1 MKCDKIGSSK
11 KIHNVQGK
19 TKNAKKVEDDLKVL
33 YEIAEKTT
41 VQFRQ
46 KRIPFKSKDKTIQIS
61 KGERTIK

>member
-1 MKCDKIGSSK
+1 MKCDKIDSSK

-33 YEIAEKTT
+33 YETAEKTT

-46 KRIPFKSKDKTIQIS
+46 KRIPKQSKDNTNKD
-61 KGERTIK
+61 